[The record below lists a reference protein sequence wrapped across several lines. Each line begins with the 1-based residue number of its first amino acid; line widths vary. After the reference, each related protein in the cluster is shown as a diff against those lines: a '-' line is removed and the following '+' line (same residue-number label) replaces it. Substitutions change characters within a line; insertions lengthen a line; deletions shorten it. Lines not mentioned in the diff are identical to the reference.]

1 MNAKLLKLITKNSVI
16 RRKIAVE
23 SHEFFFG
30 IYFSHY
36 LKYPSAPFH
45 KEMFRITEEGND
57 DAVVVMAFR
66 GSAKSSIFTMSYPIW
81 AILCKPQK
89 KFVVVLGQTQRQAR
103 QHLANIKRELE
114 SNRLLKADLGPFKEI
129 EEDWGATSLVI
140 SKLGARITAVSM
152 EQAVRG
158 LRHMETRPD
167 LIIADDLEDIAT
179 VKTKEGRDKIFNWV
193 TGEVVPAGDKN
204 TKLVLIGN
212 LLHEDS
218 LLCRYREQIEKKDLT
233 GRCLVVP
240 LLDDDGNISW
250 LGKYPTMADVEK
262 EKSRIANPIAWSREF
277 ELKIIP
283 EEGMII
289 HPDWIKTYP
298 ELPPQAK
305 VSQFRSVWVG
315 VDLAISTSTTADY
328 TAMVGG
334 CLYGYE
340 PSFKIYVL
348 PNSINR
354 RLTMNDIIE
363 TAKMVSNSYK
373 TNGVPAKLFIEDVA
387 FQKAV
392 VQELAR
398 LGYPVQGITIN
409 FGNKRDRL
417 AAVSFLIQ
425 NGRIVFPEHGAEDLI
440 TQLIGFGVEKHDDL
454 VDAFVILILGILAM
468 DNKEHFMGVSVG
480 NMNHIFTTE
489 ELQGLKPKSEKE
501 TREEY
506 YRRMQDMCDKGL
518 LDPLRGF

>member
-1 MNAKLLKLITKNSVI
+1 MNFKLLQLITKNAMI
-16 RRKIAVE
+16 RRKIVFE

-45 KEMFRITEEGND
+45 KEMFQITEEQNNNT
-57 DAVVVMAFR
+57 VVVMAFR

-140 SKLGARITAVSM
+140 SKSGARITAVSM
-152 EQAVRG
+152 EQAIRG
-158 LRHMETRPD
+158 MRHMQDRPD

-179 VKTKEGRDKIFNWV
+179 VKTKEGREKIYNWV
-193 TGEVVPAGDKN
+193 TGEVVPAGDQD

-218 LLCRYREQIEKKDLT
+218 LLCRYREQIEKKDLV

-240 LLDDDGNISW
+240 LLDENENIAW
-250 LGKYPTMADVEK
+250 IGKYPTMADVDK
-262 EKSRIANPIAWSREF
+262 EKSRVANPIAWSREF
-277 ELKIIP
+277 ELKIVP
-283 EEGMII
+283 EEGRII
-289 HPDWIKTYP
+289 YPEWIKTYP
-298 ELPPQAK
+298 ELPAQAK
-305 VSQFRSVWVG
+305 ESKFRSIQIG
-315 VDLAISTSTTADY
+315 VDLAISTSTTADF

-340 PSFKIYVL
+340 PNFKIYVL
-348 PNSINR
+348 PNSINK

-363 TAKMVSNSYK
+363 TAKMVSDSYK
-373 TNGVPAKLFIEDVA
+373 INGVPAKLFIEDVA
-387 FQKAV
+387 FQKSV

-398 LGYPVQGITIN
+398 FGYPVQGISIN

-417 AAVSFLIQ
+417 AAISFLIQ
-425 NGRIVFPEHGAEDLI
+425 NGRIVFPEHGAENLI
-440 TQLIGFGVEKHDDL
+440 MQLNGFGVEKHDDL
-454 VDAFVILILGILAM
+454 VDAFVILILGILGM
-468 DNKEHFMGVSVG
+468 DNKEHYMGVSVG

-489 ELQGLKPKSEKE
+489 ELQGRKPKSEKE
-501 TREEY
+501 TKEEY
-506 YRRMQDMCDKGL
+506 YRRLQDF
-518 LDPLRGF
+518 LDRGIIW